1 MTRNQALQSFRQEL
15 HISHNQIFTYL
26 NCSLKYRLHY
36 IEGRPMEKVSVA
48 LPFGSAIHSAVEMY
62 YRTLKNRSTR
72 EPVNAIM
79 ERFETCFELEI
90 ENQQAP
96 IIYKKETPDR
106 KTAIEMGKSM
116 LQVFYENNIV
126 KPEQIVD
133 IEYPLSARLYKENG
147 EPTDFLLVG
156 IIDLLLVD
164 DNQEILIVDNKTA
177 SKSMAQSTADED
189 NQMTAYSYLLASNKF
204 VFPTAPVNCR
214 FDVLKKLKAPTFEH
228 VSTVRTADQR
238 KRFAKLASSV
248 LNAIDA
254 GIFIPQSSWMCSDCG
269 FVSACKTW
277 HSRS

>member
-1 MTRNQALQSFRQEL
+1 
-15 HISHNQIFTYL
+15 
-26 NCSLKYRLHY
+26 
-36 IEGRPMEKVSVA
+36 MEQVSVA
-48 LPFGSAIHSAVEMY
+48 LPFGSAIHSAIELY
-62 YRTLKNRSTR
+62 YRTLKNKGAL

-90 ENQQAP
+90 ENQKAP
-96 IIYKKETPDR
+96 IIFKKETPDR
-106 KTAIEMGKSM
+106 TSAIEMAKSM
-116 LQVFYENNIV
+116 LRVFHETNTV

-164 DNQEILIVDNKTA
+164 DKQEILIVDNKTA
-177 SKSMAQSTADED
+177 SKSMTQSTADDE

-214 FDVLKKLKAPTFEH
+214 FDVLRKLKTPTFEH
-228 VSTVRTADQR
+228 VNTVRTAEQR
-238 KRFAKLASSV
+238 RRFAKIASSV
-248 LNAIDA
+248 LDGIDK
-254 GIFIPQSSWMCSDCG
+254 GIFIPQSSWACVDCG